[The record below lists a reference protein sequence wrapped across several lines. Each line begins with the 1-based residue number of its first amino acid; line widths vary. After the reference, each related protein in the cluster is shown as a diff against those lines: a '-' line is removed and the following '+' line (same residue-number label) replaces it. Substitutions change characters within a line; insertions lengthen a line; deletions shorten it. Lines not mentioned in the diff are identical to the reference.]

1 MAKFEPVVQWLL
13 YQEDDHR
20 IPGVIRNLGDG
31 AGLTRLG
38 ITSKNYGAIVPPEFF
53 TSMGF
58 AQAVQVAKTLYLNQ
72 YWHHLNGDRI
82 LAEEVA
88 APLLS
93 FAVNR
98 NIPHAVK
105 VLQQVL
111 GVEPDGVLG
120 LVTVSQL
127 NQKDPAIVAR
137 MFRAD
142 WINYYHNVA
151 AVNANDLKFL
161 DGWIN
166 RANFPYPS
174 SLVPNIYA

>member
-20 IPGVIRNLGDG
+20 NPGRILNLGDG

-38 ITSKNYGAIVPPEFF
+38 VTQKSYGSIVPPEFF
-53 TSMGF
+53 STMPF
-58 AQAVQVAKTLYLNQ
+58 HDAVQVAKSLYVNQ

-82 LAEEVA
+82 LSEEVA

-98 NIPHAVK
+98 NIPTSVEH
-105 VLQQVL
+105 LQKVL
-111 GVEPDGVLG
+111 GVDQDGVLG
-120 LVTVSQL
+120 LVTIAQL
-127 NQKDPAIVAR
+127 NQKDPAIVAK
-137 MFRAD
+137 MFRAE
-142 WINYYHNVA
+142 WENYYRHVA
-151 AVNANDLKFL
+151 AVNPNDVKFIN
-161 DGWIN
+161 GWVA

-174 SLVPNIYA
+174 PLVPNIYV